1 MLYTTHISCIYL
13 QAVREG
19 LNRATAEVNAAS
31 SDEAKAEALIGL
43 ECYEALQKAIEG

>member
-1 MLYTTHISCIYL
+1 MPYTTRIVCMYL

-19 LNRATAEVNAAS
+19 LNKATAEVNAAA